1 MSYLIIQMY
10 FNNSS
15 CDVFKPATS
24 VAEVITTI
32 SFCTVENFTLD
43 VIVRTLFVASIV
55 ACFWLFPNKHS
66 L

>member
-1 MSYLIIQMY
+1 MY

-32 SFCTVENFTLD
+32 GVCTVENLSFD
-43 VIVRTLFVASIV
+43 VIVRSFFVASIV
-55 ACFWLFPNKHS
+55 ACFWLFPNKYT